1 MADKTN
7 AMRKLDSMKIPYKE
21 YLYNN
26 SLSGTEIAEELG
38 ENPKQVFKTLVTVAK
53 SGSNY
58 VFLVPVAEELDLKKA
73 AVAVGEKSIEMVK
86 SKELLGL
93 TGYVHGGCSPIGMKK
108 FFKTTIHQSA
118 SNFETIIFSGG
129 KIGFQ
134 IELRPDDLAKVIK
147 FSMAD
152 IIK

>member
-21 YLYNN
+21 YVY
-26 SLSGTEIAEELG
+26 SHAISGIEVATELG

-53 SGSNY
+53 SGAHY

-73 AVAVGEKSIEMVK
+73 AATVGEKAIDMLK
-86 SKELLGL
+86 SKDLLGL

-108 FFKTTIHQSA
+108 FFQTVIHHSA
-118 SNFETIIFSGG
+118 SDFETIIFSGG

-134 IELRPDDLAKVIK
+134 IEVSLDGLSKAIPFKL
-147 FSMAD
+147 AD